1 MEQEVIRSMKT
12 PVNFPIVLQGQP
24 LYSLSMCLPYEAK
37 YIKISQQGTDA
48 WTDQADCSTEHHRV
62 KP

>member
-1 MEQEVIRSMKT
+1 MVLRNYIQTHATEQEVIRSMKT

-48 WTDQADCSTEHHRV
+48 
-62 KP
+62 